1 MNATDAEHRREQERR
16 KQQEELKSYNLERA
30 SPTGTLTE
38 TGRARRHLNNKGK
51 DAVTSSGGPVSIY
64 ATAIIF
70 NELAEK
76 IGNTIRNILH
86 LAHQWPDIKEH
97 LKSATYIKVD
107 NTMDAGLTVAFAPVS
122 VSTATSD
129 ILKRQIGEVKAAQ
142 AIVHERHMQ
151 ARFLGPFIEEKEV
164 YRLKHAFHVRYDPD
178 ADCYGH
184 CIRRVE
190 QLEAELNVTN
200 APKTEMAYIFGVT
213 AAPVSS
219 RGYDSKVAE
228 VGAEISDSN
237 LANIEAALPARPI
250 PPPQFNIV

>member
-1 MNATDAEHRREQERR
+1 MNAIDAEHRREQERR
-16 KQQEELKSYNLERA
+16 RQQEELKSYNLESA
-30 SPTGTLTE
+30 SPTGTLTK
-38 TGRARRHLNNKGK
+38 TGRARRHLGNKGK
-51 DAVTSSGGPVSIY
+51 DAVTSSDSPISRY
-64 ATAIIF
+64 ATAVVF
-70 NELAEK
+70 NKLAER
-76 IGNTIRNILH
+76 IGDAVRNILH
-86 LAHQWPDIKEH
+86 LAHQRPDIKEH

-129 ILKRQIGEVKAAQ
+129 ILKQQIGEVKAAQ

-200 APKTEMAYIFGVT
+200 APRTEMAYIFGVT
-213 AAPVSS
+213 AAPISS
-219 RGYDSKVAE
+219 RGYDSKIAE
-228 VGAEISDSN
+228 VGAEISESN
-237 LANIEAALPARPI
+237 LANIEATLPARPI